1 MSLFQIPDYSENISG
16 QVRVL
21 LKIIGLG
28 WVSGTRLTLDIIRRL
43 INIVSD
49 GNLNI
54 RAPWKSKFWDTLITV
69 LSEQARV
76 SLLSLS
82 LSYPGNSPVWT
93 SIGSFPVE
101 SGTLIHLETPENQGF
116 SFSNKSPACRG
127 FLKPPSEL
135 LWKFIRFGCVRHPL

>member
-54 RAPWKSKFWDTLITV
+54 RAP
-69 LSEQARV
+69 
-76 SLLSLS
+76 
-82 LSYPGNSPVWT
+82 
-93 SIGSFPVE
+93 
-101 SGTLIHLETPENQGF
+101 
-116 SFSNKSPACRG
+116 
-127 FLKPPSEL
+127 
-135 LWKFIRFGCVRHPL
+135 